1 MATQFS
7 YKLTDTNIYAHL
19 LYRIHNK
26 DAAKIDGADLLEAL
40 TKAVQLANKHLQHTN
55 CNIVVY
61 ADPENVIPEE
71 GVGGLSLGSDDW
83 IRIDIDPNTKLGVK
97 KVIQKQLPGIVAHE
111 LHHARRAKS
120 VGYGDTLGEALVT
133 EGLAQAYQEFLYPKV
148 DVLYAHHL
156 TRNEIKQAWES
167 AKRELDSDEYNHA
180 EWFFGAGTL
189 KRWAGYSLGYDI
201 ILRHMKDIEEEN
213 PAKLV
218 DVPAGEFMDKYG
230 SEK

>member
-1 MATQFS
+1 MAIQFS

-19 LYRIHNK
+19 LYRIHDK
-26 DAAKIDGADLLEAL
+26 DAAKIDGADLLDAL
-40 TKAVQLANKHLQHTN
+40 TKAAQLANNHLQHTD

-83 IRIDIDPNTKLGVK
+83 IRIDIDPDTELGLK
-97 KVIQKQLPGIVAHE
+97 KVIQKQLPGMVAHE
-111 LHHARRAKS
+111 LHHARRAKT

-156 TRNEIKQAWES
+156 TRNEMKQAWKLAE
-167 AKRELDSDEYNHA
+167 KKLDSDGYNHA

-201 ILRHMKDIEEEN
+201 VLRYMQEIGENN

-218 DVPAGEFMDKYG
+218 DVPAKKFLVKYDA
-230 SEK
+230 